1 MVVPLKA
8 VERPRDGIWGL
19 VLAVADYR
27 TRDNRLRASQGPL
40 QNSAQGCELRFGQ
53 MRRWGRIAVFVSSP
67 PLPDHDPGLRLAAAG
82 PWARSQASK
91 NAEIMMLRHE
101 VTMLRRQVTRPKPD
115 TMSAWTGSPRTR
127 SCSCCGTRSPCCA
140 APLRGPGW
148 TLRIRITGS
157 QGKADRIAPRLVGT
171 QLVIQLAQRSGNR
184 IVRGMAGGYSSS
196 AIGSAR
202 AAYRQA
208 RARHLH
214 QTWAASAG
222 LPRRRPR
229 GARQAWR
236 SCSG

>member
-1 MVVPLKA
+1 VLDDVVVPLKA
-8 VERPRDGIWGL
+8 VEHPRDGIWGL

-27 TRDNRLRASQGPL
+27 TR
-40 QNSAQGCELRFGQ
+40 
-53 MRRWGRIAVFVSSP
+53 
-67 PLPDHDPGLRLAAAG
+67 
-82 PWARSQASK
+82 
-91 NAEIMMLRHE
+91 
-101 VTMLRRQVTRPKPD
+101 
-115 TMSAWTGSPRTR
+115 
-127 SCSCCGTRSPCCA
+127 
-140 APLRGPGW
+140 
-148 TLRIRITGS
+148 
-157 QGKADRIAPRLVGT
+157 APRLVGT
-171 QLVIQLAQRSGNR
+171 QLVIQLAQRSGNG